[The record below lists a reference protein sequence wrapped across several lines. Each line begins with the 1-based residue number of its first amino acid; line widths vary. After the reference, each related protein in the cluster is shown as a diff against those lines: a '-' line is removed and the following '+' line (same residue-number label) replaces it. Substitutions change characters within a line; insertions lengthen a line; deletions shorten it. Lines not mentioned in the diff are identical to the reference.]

1 MPGSSH
7 RRPRGIASYVLE
19 GLVLD
24 AAAGKRVT
32 FIGRID
38 DAENAFKACS
48 RILEDNPSVARISRA
63 NGKKHIKF
71 TSGGRIDFRTGGTGK
86 LDQHGGVAYI
96 DTYYRDHEQLVTEVL
111 ARVDELI
118 LP

>member
-1 MPGSSH
+1 M
-7 RRPRGIASYVLE
+7 A
-19 GLVLD
+19 D
-24 AAAGKRVT
+24 
-32 FIGRID
+32 
-38 DAENAFKACS
+38 
-48 RILEDNPSVARISRA
+48 
-63 NGKKHIKF
+63 
-71 TSGGRIDFRTGGTGK
+71 GGTGK